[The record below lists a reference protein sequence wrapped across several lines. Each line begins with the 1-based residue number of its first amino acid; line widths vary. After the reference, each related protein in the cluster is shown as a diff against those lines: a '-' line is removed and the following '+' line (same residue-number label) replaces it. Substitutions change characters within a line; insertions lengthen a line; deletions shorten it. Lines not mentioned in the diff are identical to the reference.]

1 MFSSLLDWAPSGQ
14 STQGR
19 LSSERRDAD
28 LVQRPLLGD
37 LYIAKGDRAAA
48 QAGFE
53 KALAL
58 EPSSEYFTKR
68 LSEFKQENSAMDE
81 TQQYFNDVAGQWDQ
95 MRRQFFGDGVRRAA
109 VAAAQI
115 APGAVVVDV
124 GTGTGFLADAALEA
138 GARVIGV
145 DASEGMLEQ
154 VRKRFAGA
162 AFEARAGE
170 VDAIPVEDGSADVV
184 LANMVLHHAPDP
196 SHAIAEM
203 TRILKR
209 GGRLIITDADTHTH
223 EWLRTEMHDRWL
235 GFDRVD
241 IARWFREAGLQE
253 VSVTD
258 THELCTPSSQCG
270 TQAAITIFLASG
282 VKA

>member
-1 MFSSLLDWAPSGQ
+1 
-14 STQGR
+14 
-19 LSSERRDAD
+19 
-28 LVQRPLLGD
+28 
-37 LYIAKGDRAAA
+37 
-48 QAGFE
+48 
-53 KALAL
+53 
-58 EPSSEYFTKR
+58 
-68 LSEFKQENSAMDE
+68 MDE
-81 TQQYFNDVAGQWDQ
+81 TQQYFNDVAGQWDE
-95 MRRQFFGDGVRRAA
+95 MRRQFFGEGVRRAA

-115 APGAVVVDV
+115 TPGAVVVDV

-170 VDAIPVEDGSADVV
+170 VDAIPVEDRSADAV

-196 SHAIAEM
+196 SHAIVEM
-203 TRILKR
+203 TRILKQ
-209 GGRLIITDADTHTH
+209 GGRLVITDADTHTH

-241 IARWFREAGLQE
+241 IARWFHEAGLQE

-258 THELCTPSSQCG
+258 TNELCTPSSQCG

-282 VKA
+282 QKP